1 MTEGTNRIPIT
12 KSWADE
18 IDDLHLDATEKH
30 LRAVFFPRTRKRLA
44 NAEGAD
50 ERLPGG
56 GPVQQESS
64 SSNTPL

>member
-1 MTEGTNRIPIT
+1 MTEVTSRVPIK

-30 LRAVFFPRTRKRLA
+30 LQAVFFTRARKHLA
-44 NAEGAD
+44 NAERPD

-56 GPVQQESS
+56 GPVQHESTS
-64 SSNTPL
+64 GGIPL

>member
-1 MTEGTNRIPIT
+1 MTDVTSRVPIK

-30 LRAVFFPRTRKRLA
+30 LQAVFFTPARKHVA

-56 GPVQQESS
+56 GPVQHDTSS
-64 SSNTPL
+64 EGIPL